1 MIDQRNAPILTTRLS
16 AGPAMYLRKL
26 IVSLCILVGISL
38 LLSGIGFWA
47 HQNSEFHTKR
57 NRIANQMLTEFI
69 SLRADKQRLKVWLAE
84 YLLTDDANTAF
95 RDTLFGRMQ
104 QQLHTLDQLAI
115 RDQLYSTSEQD
126 LLLIMQQVKVISLL
140 QSNLHTL
147 EHALKTREIAA
158 YQDDLERWRTLI
170 SLFDKFQDTDLSELL
185 QQAIADQKQRAS
197 STEADALSAV
207 QQVQHT
213 MLLISLLGL
222 LFAIVIGWHLSRAL
236 SQPLQRL
243 LDGTKQLQQGN
254 FAHRIQEQ
262 GPTEFAELAR
272 QFNLMSGYIEAFARQ
287 EKQSQ
292 LATEQRVQA
301 RTAEL
306 QQALAQ
312 LHETEHRQKQLLTD
326 ISHELRT
333 PATSIQGEA
342 EISLRGKDKDSAEY
356 KEAFGRILAASQ
368 QLSRRIEDL
377 LLLAR
382 GEERLLHVHLQ
393 RISVFDFQTL
403 ATATVQQQLSSGYQ
417 LALNMPAKL
426 PADAWLLLDADKFAS
441 VLRII
446 TDNAQQYAAT
456 NPQLQLSLALSDNEL
471 QLELC
476 DQGIGINA
484 EEQERLFQR
493 HFRGTAARN
502 ARPDGLGI
510 GLCIAKAIMEAQD
523 GTIELHP
530 NQPQGTR
537 VRLSLPLFSGTQHE
551 NTDY

>member
-1 MIDQRNAPILTTRLS
+1 
-16 AGPAMYLRKL
+16 MYLRKL
-26 IVSLCILVGISL
+26 IVSLCILVGIIL
-38 LLSGIGFWA
+38 LLSSIGFWA
-47 HQNSEFHTKR
+47 QQNSEFHTKR
-57 NRIANQMLTEFI
+57 NRIANQMLSEFI

-84 YLLTDDANTAF
+84 YLLTDDANTGF
-95 RDTLFGRMQ
+95 RDTLFARMQ

-126 LLLIMQQVKVISLL
+126 LQLIMQQVKVISLL
-140 QSNLHTL
+140 QTNLHTL
-147 EHALKTREIAA
+147 EQALKTREIAA
-158 YQDDLERWRTLI
+158 YQNDIERWRTLI

-185 QQAIADQKQRAS
+185 QQAIAEQKLRAN
-197 STEADALSAV
+197 STETDALSAV

-213 MLLISLLGL
+213 MLLISLTGL
-222 LFAIVIGWHLSRAL
+222 FFAIFIGWHLSRAL
-236 SQPLQRL
+236 SRPLQRL

-254 FAHRIQEQ
+254 FDHRIDEQ
-262 GPTEFAELAR
+262 GPAEFAELAR
-272 QFNLMSGYIEAFARQ
+272 QFNLMSGYIAAFARQ

-292 LATEQRVQA
+292 QATEQRVQA

-312 LHETEHRQKQLLTD
+312 LHEAEHRQKQLLTD

-342 EISLRGKDKDSAEY
+342 EISLRGKDKDSTEY

-382 GEERLLHVHLQ
+382 GEERLLQVNLKQ
-393 RISVFDFQTL
+393 LTL
-403 ATATVQQQLSSGYQ
+403 SAFCELTTMTIQQQLNKPFQ
-417 LALNMPAKL
+417 LEPVILPEL
-426 PADAWLLLDADKFAS
+426 PANHWLLLDSEKFAS

-446 TDNAQQYAAT
+446 TDNAQHYAGNNT
-456 NPQLQLSLALSDNEL
+456 SF
-471 QLELC
+471 QLELTLNDNEVKLELS
-476 DQGIGINA
+476 DQGIGLNPSD
-484 EEQERLFQR
+484 QTQLFQR
-493 HFRGTAARN
+493 HFRGANARH

-510 GLCIAKAIMEAQD
+510 GLCIAKAIMEAHD
-523 GTIELHP
+523 GTIELRP
-530 NQPQGTR
+530 NPPKGTI
-537 VRLSLPLFSGTQHE
+537 VCLCLPLFSGTQHE

>member
-1 MIDQRNAPILTTRLS
+1 
-16 AGPAMYLRKL
+16 MYLRKL
-26 IVSLCILVGISL
+26 IVSLCILVGIIL
-38 LLSGIGFWA
+38 LLSSIGFWA

-57 NRIANQMLTEFI
+57 NRIANQMLSEFI

-84 YLLTDDANTAF
+84 YLLTEDANTGF
-95 RDTLFGRMQ
+95 RDTLFSRMQ
-104 QQLHTLDQLAI
+104 QQLQTLDQLAI

-126 LLLIMQQVKVISLL
+126 LQLIMQQVKVISLL

-170 SLFDKFQDTDLSELL
+170 SLFDKFQDTDLSALL
-185 QQAIADQKQRAS
+185 QQAIAEQKERAS

-213 MLLISLLGL
+213 MLLISLAGL
-222 LFAIVIGWHLSRAL
+222 LFAIFIGWHLSRAL

-254 FAHRIQEQ
+254 FAHRIQQQ
-262 GPTEFAELAR
+262 GPSEFAELAR
-272 QFNLMSGYIEAFARQ
+272 QFNLMSGYIEDFARQ

-312 LHETEHRQKQLLTD
+312 LHEAEQRQKQLLTD

-342 EISLRGKDKDSAEY
+342 EISLRGKDKDSTEY

-382 GEERLLHVHLQ
+382 GDERLLQVNLK
-393 RISVFDFQTL
+393 RITLPAFCAL
-403 ATATVQQQLSSGYQ
+403 ATTTVQQQLSSHFQ
-417 LALNMPAKL
+417 LELITP
-426 PADAWLLLDADKFAS
+426 PESPDDSWLLLDAEKFAS

-456 NPQLQLSLALSDNEL
+456 NRQLKLTLALNDNEL
-471 QLELC
+471 LLDLS
-476 DQGIGINA
+476 DQGIGLNSDD
-484 EEQERLFQR
+484 QTQLFQR
-493 HFRGTAARN
+493 HFRGAEART

-510 GLCIAKAIMEAQD
+510 GLCIAKTIMEAHD
-523 GTIELHP
+523 GTIALQA
-530 NQPQGTR
+530 NQPKGTT
-537 VRLSLPLFSGTQHE
+537 VRLSLPLFSGTQYE